1 MIGSFFWLRVT
12 QSFNLGIIDW
22 VINDNFTFLLILL
35 RLWITTLIFMIRI
48 YLKDT
53 KNYFEIFTVWTLIML
68 FLLMQSFSTSNF
80 LIFYI
85 LFEATLIPIFLL
97 IIGWGYQ
104 PERVQASLYLL
115 FYTLLASLPLLL
127 GLFKVQN
134 RVNSLDF
141 SMLLT
146 LNGVGNLV
154 FLSLMVAFLVKIPIY
169 LVHLWLPKAHVE
181 APVAGSII
189 LAGILLKLGGYGLLR
204 IFSTF
209 FSDLLNFKPI
219 LISISLV
226 GGLLASLICIR
237 QTDAK
242 SLVAYSSVAHI
253 ALVIVGLRLD
263 TFYGVAGAL
272 VIIVAHGLCSS
283 GIFSLVGIV
292 YTRLGSRRILLIRS
306 SLRIAPIIS
315 LWWFLFRITN
325 IAAPPSANL
334 GGEIFIFISSLSWL
348 GGAAILVGLLSFL
361 GAAYNLF
368 LFSAT
373 QHGPI
378 SKNTKNFSEA
388 NFNEITVLTL
398 HLGPVVLSLP
408 LLINLFA

>member
-1 MIGSFFWLRVT
+1 M
-12 QSFNLGIIDW
+12 
-22 VINDNFTFLLILL
+22 
-35 RLWITTLIFMIRI
+35 
-48 YLKDT
+48 
-53 KNYFEIFTVWTLIML
+53 
-68 FLLMQSFSTSNF
+68 
-80 LIFYI
+80 
-85 LFEATLIPIFLL
+85 FEATLIPIFLL

-127 GLFKVQN
+127 GLFYVQSK
-134 RVNSLDF
+134 VNSLDF
-141 SMLLT
+141 CILLG
-146 LNGVGNLV
+146 LREVGGMV
-154 FLSLMVAFLVKIPIY
+154 FLSLIVAFLVKIPIY

-209 FSDLLNFKPI
+209 FYDLVEFKSS
-219 LISISLV
+219 LVSISLV
-226 GGLLASLICIR
+226 GGVLASLICIR

-263 TFYGVAGAL
+263 NFYGVAGAL
-272 VIIVAHGLCSS
+272 IIIVAHGLCSS

-292 YTRLGSRRILLIRS
+292 YNRLRSRRILLIRS
-306 SLRIAPIIS
+306 SLRIAPILA

-325 IAAPPSANL
+325 IAAPPRSNL
-334 GGEIFIFISSLSWL
+334 GGEIFIFISSIGWL

-373 QHGPI
+373 QHGPK
-378 SKNTKNFSEA
+378 SMHVKNFSEA
-388 NFNEITVLTL
+388 NFNESLVLTL
-398 HLGPVVLSLP
+398 HFAPIILSLP
-408 LLINLFA
+408 LLINLFAYYYSLKKIEVCGASDVYSY